1 MNQDGLPIIT
11 FKRTILVYKRGYAP
25 AAHRPTL
32 QTS

>member
-32 QTS
+32 QS